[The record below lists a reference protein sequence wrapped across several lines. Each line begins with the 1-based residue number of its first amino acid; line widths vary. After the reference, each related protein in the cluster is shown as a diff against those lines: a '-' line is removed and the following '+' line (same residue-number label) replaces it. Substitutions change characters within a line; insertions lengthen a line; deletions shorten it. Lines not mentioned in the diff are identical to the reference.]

1 MRFRMVILVLLAMTT
16 WSTSAAAF
24 CGFYVA
30 GGDAKLFNDATQV
43 VLMRS
48 GTTTVLSM
56 QNSYSG
62 PAENFAMVI
71 PVPQVLQK
79 ENVKTLPKAIFD
91 RVDQMSAPRLVEYW
105 EKDPCFVEDR
115 TQKSTVSRTISR
127 DYVESRD
134 GAVKIEAQ
142 FDVGEYEVVVLS
154 ATDSGGLEK
163 WLNQNKYKIPAGADP
178 YFRPYIE
185 RGQYFFV
192 ARVNLDKVKYED
204 GRAVLSP
211 LRFQYTSDNFE
222 LPIRLGM
229 INSSGKQDLLV
240 YILAPGQRYDVA
252 NYPNATIPTNIEVR
266 NEVRDSFPAFYQALF
281 DATLE
286 KTPKAVVTEYAWNAA
301 SCDPC
306 PGPTLTEEDFA
317 TLGADVVTGT
327 DAWSWTLTRLH
338 ARYSKAEI
346 GEDLVFKKATGIT
359 GGREFRQS
367 DGSLE
372 TGAAPSGTDNQFQ
385 GRYVIRHE
393 WVGGAKCDNPVFGRW
408 GGPNNRD
415 QPSPPDAAP
424 SANTLGMAPK
434 AATPVSLASLIRHDI
449 AEVGVKADTSKAAE
463 TGKLP
468 DGNPPKQTPTS
479 GCSTASSGTGGWM
492 FAILLLLG
500 FRRRA

>member
-1 MRFRMVILVLLAMTT
+1 MRIRILIPVLFAALA
-16 WSTSAAAF
+16 WSSAAAAF

-79 ENVKTLPKAIFD
+79 ENVKTLPKEIFD

-105 EKDPCFVEDR
+105 EKDPCLVDDIYE
-115 TQKSTVSRTISR
+115 KSMVM
-127 DYVESRD
+127 ESG
-134 GAVKIEAQ
+134 GAPMDDEGGTGSVKIEAQ
-142 FDVGEYEVVVLS
+142 FEVGEYDVVVLS
-154 ATDSGGLEK
+154 ATDSSGLEK
-163 WLNQNKYKIPAGADP
+163 WLNHNKYKIPAGADP

-192 ARVNLDKVKYED
+192 AKVNLDKVKYEN

-211 LRFQYTSDNFE
+211 LRFQYTSENFE

-229 INSSGKQDLLV
+229 INSNGKQDLLV
-240 YILAPGQRYDVA
+240 YVLSPGQRYEVA
-252 NYPNATIPTNIEVR
+252 NYPNTTIPTNIEVR
-266 NEVRDSFPAFYQALF
+266 NEVRDAFPQFYQALF

-286 KTPKAVVTEYAWNAA
+286 KNPKAVVTEYAWNAA

-306 PGPTLTEEDFA
+306 PGPTLTGEDFA
-317 TLGADVVTGT
+317 TLGADVVTGV
-327 DAWSWTLTRLH
+327 DEWGWTLTRLH

-346 GEDLVFKKATGIT
+346 GEDLVFKKAVGIT
-359 GGREFRQS
+359 GGREIRNS

-372 TGAAPSGTDNQFQ
+372 KGVMNSGSDNQFQ
-385 GRYVIRHE
+385 GRYIIRHE
-393 WVGGAKCDNPVFGRW
+393 WTGGAKCENPIFGRW
-408 GGPNNRD
+408 GGPENSD
-415 QPSPPDAAP
+415 VPPPPAAAP
-424 SANTLGMAPK
+424 SANTVGNAPK
-434 AATPVSLASLIRHDI
+434 ATPKVSLASLIRQDI
-449 AEVGVKADTSKAAE
+449 SEVGVKADS
-463 TGKLP
+463 GKVASGTLP
-468 DGNPPKQTPTS
+468 GADPPKQTPTS
-479 GCSTASSGTGGWM
+479 GCSTAASSGSAWALVVLM
-492 FAILLLLG
+492 FLG
-500 FRRRA
+500 IRRRV